1 VSGPASEPE
10 SPGTAEAVSP
20 ARPSTE
26 IVPSAATTL
35 PPEVLA
41 QVKAEFYEGLI
52 PHPDILRG
60 YEDLVP
66 GAAKKILDTFDNQSH
81 HRMAIER
88 KVVDSDVNRSWAGL
102 AAGTVVCLAVLV
114 VAVVAFLVGQPLAG
128 TFLGTLDLVGLAGA
142 FINAGRERRAE
153 REQKANV
160 MTPPPSR
167 RERKGD
173 VNAELRRRGPTA

>member
-1 VSGPASEPE
+1 MSGPAPEPE
-10 SPGTAEAVSP
+10 SSGAPQADSPTKPSAEVV
-20 ARPSTE
+20 PST
-26 IVPSAATTL
+26 PNTL

-41 QVKAEFYEGLI
+41 QIKAEFYEGLI

-66 GAAKKILDTFDNQSH
+66 GAAKKILDTFDDQSH

-102 AAGTVVCLAVLV
+102 GAGTVVCLAVLA
-114 VAVVAFLVGQPLAG
+114 VAAVAFLVGQPLAG

-173 VNAELRRRGPTA
+173 VNAELRRRG